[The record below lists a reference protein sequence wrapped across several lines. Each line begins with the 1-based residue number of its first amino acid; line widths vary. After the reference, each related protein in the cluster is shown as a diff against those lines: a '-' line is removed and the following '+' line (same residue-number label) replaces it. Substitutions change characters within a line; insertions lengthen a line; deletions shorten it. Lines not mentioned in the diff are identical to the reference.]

1 MGTIHLIKNKTIFI
15 ATLDWGFGHTTR
27 CVPLI
32 RQLMIEN
39 TVILGTTPTSA
50 WIFEKEFPGLRQ
62 VSIEPYNIRYSRILP
77 LWLKLL
83 FDSQRILRV
92 IKKEH
97 EQLKAII
104 KTYQVDLIISDNRF
118 GLYHDGIESI
128 YLSHQLSIKAGI
140 WSGAANRIHH
150 HYIRRFSKVW
160 VPDFDHTSQS
170 LAGELSVNPGL
181 ENVEYIGPLS
191 RLNAKAKKQNTIDYL
206 VLLSGVEPQRSMLEE
221 RLLEAFRHTDKTLVF
236 VRGSGQKTEI
246 KSSKNILMVD
256 LAGLDELSQFIRDA
270 ETVICRS
277 GYSSLMDMHAFQKK
291 QLILIPT
298 PGQTEQE
305 YLAGYWKKTFG
316 AEVITQGR
324 LRGWK
329 P

>member
-1 MGTIHLIKNKTIFI
+1 M
-15 ATLDWGFGHTTR
+15 A
-27 CVPLI
+27 
-32 RQLMIEN
+32 QN

-50 WIFEKEFPGLRQ
+50 WIFEKEFPGLNQ

-77 LWLKLL
+77 LWFKLL
-83 FDSQRILRV
+83 CDMPRILRV

-104 KTYQVDLIISDNRF
+104 RTYQVDLIISDNRF

-140 WSGAANRIHH
+140 WSRVANKIHH

-160 VPDFDHTSQS
+160 VPDFDNGQQS

-181 ENVEYIGPLS
+181 ENVAYIGPLS
-191 RLNAKAKKQNTIDYL
+191 RLNPGLKQQNMINYL
-206 VLLSGVEPQRSMLEE
+206 VLLSGVEPQRSVLEE
-221 RLLEAFRHTDKTLVF
+221 RLLEVFRNTGKTVVF
-236 VRGSGQKTEI
+236 VRGSAQKAEMEPCA
-246 KSSKNILMVD
+246 NIRMVD
-256 LAGLDELSQFIRDA
+256 LAGPDELSQFIRDA

-277 GYSSLMDMHAFQKK
+277 GYSSLMDLHALQKK
-291 QLILIPT
+291 RLILIPT

-305 YLAGYWKKTFG
+305 YLASYWKKTFG
-316 AEVITQGR
+316 AEVITQGG
-324 LRGWK
+324 LQGWK